1 MLGDDTADMARIVV
15 VGAGCFG
22 SWTAWHLTASGH
34 AVTLV
39 DAYGPGNSRSS
50 SGGESRVIRMGY
62 GDSGIYTRWARQSLR
77 QWQRMFAAAA
87 PPLFHR
93 TGVLWIARD
102 HDRYMASTLQTLQ
115 AMGVPHQRLTRAQL
129 ETRWPQI
136 DFHEIALGVL
146 EPDSGVL
153 LARRAVAAVADAA
166 VRAGAQLVSASAG
179 QPVGRGRL
187 QAITL
192 EPTGTIDAD
201 LFVFACGPWLPKV
214 FPALLGDRMF
224 ITRQEVVYVGPPA
237 GDARF
242 APPAM
247 PAWIDFGSEMY
258 GVPDIETRGF
268 KIALDRHGAPFDP
281 DQPRHPGSTFD
292 EVRAYVARRFPP
304 LAGSPI
310 VAAEVCQYENT
321 SNGDF
326 IVDRH
331 PSFENVWIVGGGSGH
346 GFKHGPAV
354 GEYVARLVD
363 GSAEPEP
370 RFALSTKEPVQ
381 QRSVF

>member
-1 MLGDDTADMARIVV
+1 
-15 VGAGCFG
+15 
-22 SWTAWHLTASGH
+22 
-34 AVTLV
+34 
-39 DAYGPGNSRSS
+39 
-50 SGGESRVIRMGY
+50 
-62 GDSGIYTRWARQSLR
+62 
-77 QWQRMFAAAA
+77 
-87 PPLFHR
+87 
-93 TGVLWIARD
+93 
-102 HDRYMASTLQTLQ
+102 
-115 AMGVPHQRLTRAQL
+115 
-129 ETRWPQI
+129 
-136 DFHEIALGVL
+136 
-146 EPDSGVL
+146 
-153 LARRAVAAVADAA
+153 
-166 VRAGAQLVSASAG
+166 

-214 FPALLGDRMF
+214 FPALLADRMF

-247 PAWIDFGSEMY
+247 PAWIDFESEMY